1 MPDESRA
8 STLEEQR
15 ELMELLSQE
24 TRHAVIQFI
33 LGHPAHLAS
42 IDELDHMVT
51 DKTKKTVSDAVTA
64 LVEAGILDEYRYE
77 ANRDEHGLP
86 YIFVGPTE
94 YGVDILASFGYLN
107 GLPLVR
113 AVYEQTRK
121 TEQIERHE
129 DAPRPSLPDA
139 VEGKLREP
147 FEDPD
152 DDHDE
157 MGLTALE
164 ELGRGELG
172 DGLDPVTVEDE
183 GADPDEIVP
192 DGDVR
197 PAEEQ

>member
-1 MPDESRA
+1 MPDESWG

-15 ELMELLSQE
+15 EVMELLSQE

-33 LGHPAHLAS
+33 LGHPSHLAS

-64 LVEAGILDEYRYE
+64 LVEAGILDEYRHE
-77 ANRDEHGLP
+77 ANRGEHGLP

-94 YGVDILASFGYLN
+94 YGVDVLASFGYLN

-121 TEQIERHE
+121 TEQIDRHE
-129 DAPRPSLPDA
+129 DAPRPPLPDG
-139 VEGKLREP
+139 VEAKLREP

-152 DDHDE
+152 DAHDE
-157 MGLTALE
+157 TSRL
-164 ELGRGELG
+164 
-172 DGLDPVTVEDE
+172 PVEDAASARS
-183 GADPDEIVP
+183 GK
-192 DGDVR
+192 G
-197 PAEEQ
+197 